1 MLRAPLEKADKCKTR
16 WAMEAEVEIVRIEG
30 NGRNH
35 EHCHGKRR
43 TSSTAHQHA
52 AHAGGRTGKLEET
65 SMGTSEAGM
74 RREVRIKT
82 EHPKAARQ
90 VQKV

>member
-1 MLRAPLEKADKCKTR
+1 MQNQVGNGSGGGDL
-16 WAMEAEVEIVRIEG
+16 RIEG

-90 VQKV
+90 VRKV